1 MVKYGRFIAVLG
13 VMIVLIVGVVWIF
26 SQNTP
31 QTTEALLTSAQ
42 ATSETASEATSEA
55 LVLPQMP
62 VVTGNNLDEESL
74 TFPQDFAS
82 DYALVVMPFDRDQ
95 QTNAIAWLPM
105 FQRIQANDPRI
116 SYYSIAALEDL
127 SPAIRL
133 LVVQGL
139 NFAVTDSATRQATV
153 VLFLSN
159 QVEFTQALGISNL
172 DAMRVLLLNKSGQ
185 VLWQTVGD
193 YAPEK
198 EADLLEWLA
207 LNLPDMATP

>member
-1 MVKYGRFIAVLG
+1 MVKYRRIIAILG
-13 VMIVLIVGVVWIF
+13 VVIALIVGAVWIF
-26 SQNTP
+26 SQNAP
-31 QTTEALLTSAQ
+31 QTSVALLTS
-42 ATSETASEATSEA
+42 TETTSEATSEA
-55 LVLPQMP
+55 ISLPQMP
-62 VVTGNNLDEESL
+62 SVTGNNLDDESL
-74 TFPQDFAS
+74 TFPQDFRT

-105 FQRIQANDPRI
+105 FQRIQTNDPRI

-127 SPAIRL
+127 SPAVRL

-198 EADLLEWLA
+198 EADLLEWIA
-207 LNLPDMATP
+207 LNLPDVITP